1 MNMTEKELMQG
12 AEEDVTGAS
21 TAEGTITLAEEMIK
35 LRLSDA
41 ELTSEEIID
50 SSSSEN
56 IPQPSTHD
64 HLNQP
69 PAPSSTI
76 PFKFVPLR
84 MGGNGRTHLPTE
96 ESAALVE
103 EMGGLFKL
111 QQMTEAFYEK
121 AFKDETL
128 DKFLRSR
135 DDPHGRRFATWI
147 HQKLSGGSKWDE
159 DRAGRSNVPVRVA
172 GGNQI
177 RVNDRTSAHVAAWNS
192 PKRARHEV
200 GRHFELGECR
210 VWMRLHFWAM
220 REVGL
225 EELSPSF
232 VDYYVRFL
240 GHFVRVYE
248 SSAPAFA
255 RESFRWSADPDN
267 IQKYINNGHYMT
279 DVLGGVALG
288 QALSSL
294 PDSEVQDQVWPY
306 HEYAESY

>member
-21 TAEGTITLAEEMIK
+21 TTEGTITLAEEMAK
-35 LRLSDA
+35 LRHSDA

-50 SSSSEN
+50 SPSEN
-56 IPQPSTHD
+56 IPRPSTHD
-64 HLNQP
+64 NLNQP
-69 PAPSSTI
+69 PAPPSF

-84 MGGNGRTHLPTE
+84 MGGNGRTHIPTE

-103 EMGGLFKL
+103 EVGGLFKL

-147 HQKLSGGSKWDE
+147 HQKLSGGSKWDQ

-172 GGNQI
+172 SGGQI
-177 RVNDRTSAHVAAWNS
+177 RVNDRTSAHVAAWHS
-192 PKRARHEV
+192 PKRATHEV

-225 EELSPSF
+225 EKLSPSF

-248 SSAPAFA
+248 SHAPAFA

-267 IQKYINNGHYMT
+267 IKKYINNGHRMS
-279 DVLGGVALG
+279 DVLGEVALG
-288 QALSSL
+288 QTLSSL

-306 HEYAESY
+306 HEYAESS